1 MKRTRSVAFAALTTF
16 AALAALVAFAAL
28 APAQAQAAKAAPA
41 GTLSEGARKAKAAKP
56 VPPKITGAKVLEFG
70 VYTSTVVSREKSP
83 SVADGIKDRATDF
96 KLVRKS
102 TLVDAR
108 LGTSIGLKY
117 VLRGTPKGA
126 TVSIEVAV
134 THPPMVNPDTGQSM
148 TYSTATFERV
158 LDQPEHA
165 LWSFDTPGDLV
176 PGEYLIELVSEGKVL
191 AKKVFRV
198 RIRQ

>member
-1 MKRTRSVAFAALTTF
+1 VALAALTTF
-16 AALAALVAFAAL
+16 AALAALLAFVAL
-28 APAQAQAAKAAPA
+28 APAPAQAAPT
-41 GTLSEGARKAKAAKP
+41 GTQSDGARKAKAAKP

-83 SVADGIKDRATDF
+83 TVADGIKDRATDF

-134 THPPMVNPDTGQSM
+134 THPPLVNPETGQSM